1 MLGKDVII
9 SITSECY
16 KTHVFTQPVV
26 MFPRWWEQYSIDQ
39 QPELPSPWAHCLWPT
54 MLSEPGLCAAVHL
67 YLSGDWHQLVIH
79 GEFCIQYFLG
89 DFSSDQNNTA
99 FLTRTM
105 LHFVLCK
112 AVKTRGILH
121 CATEMSRKKGQKA
134 AWQILHAKPRGLC
147 LQRGVR
153 LNHGLGKHKLD
164 PNHM

>member
-89 DFSSDQNNTA
+89 DFSSDQNNAT
-99 FLTRTM
+99 FCPLQGRENTR
-105 LHFVLCK
+105 HFALCYRNVQK
-112 AVKTRGILH
+112 KRSKSSLADSACKT
-121 CATEMSRKKGQKA
+121 T
-134 AWQILHAKPRGLC
+134 
-147 LQRGVR
+147 R
-153 LNHGLGKHKLD
+153 LMFAEGCQT
-164 PNHM
+164 